1 MTAGTSGY
9 CQRTKHV
16 HCAGREAQAEKS
28 TSPGQ
33 KEAHVEGRCWRD
45 MGLAERGPDV
55 PCDRAQR
62 SLFKLPETSVPS
74 FLPVVVA
81 PSGDVGLRAWPSQ
94 SSF

>member
-16 HCAGREAQAEKS
+16 HCAGGDAQAEKS
-28 TSPGQ
+28 TSPSK
-33 KEAHVEGRCWRD
+33 KEAHVEGRYWRD
-45 MGLAERGPDV
+45 MGLVEKSPDM
-55 PCDRAQR
+55 PSDRAQP
-62 SLFKLPETSVPS
+62 SLFQLPETSVPS

-81 PSGDVGLRAWPSQ
+81 SSEDVGLRAWPSR